1 MKYGKERW
9 RSQGVKKTV
18 KIKEGGRR
26 RKKWNRSKL
35 LVTLS
40 ILFVVYL
47 GFAIFFQTHFFFGTM
62 AESINCSMKS
72 VDQVQELLSRE
83 SRTYELTIEGREG
96 QKEHITAEE
105 VDLTP
110 VFDSSIGEQLK
121 SQNGFLWPIAI
132 FKKNIVDLPV
142 DIQFSEQKL
151 KKLTEQFGFY
161 KDGVEKEPKNAY
173 IGEYENGE
181 FPVIQEEE
189 GTLLNREKVY
199 EKVKESISNLSRI
212 LVLEEAE
219 CYVKPEITKDSEEIK
234 REQQEL
240 NKYLGAVITY
250 EFGDEKVVVDSDEI
264 HQWLV
269 LSEEGE
275 VNLDEEK
282 VREYVNGLAR
292 TYDTFGSKREF
303 RTSKGE
309 SLTMTEGDYGWW
321 MNRLEETKELIE
333 AIKTGETIT
342 KEPVYH
348 AKAAQY
354 GENDIGDT
362 YVEIDL
368 TNQHLYLYVHG
379 ALKLESD
386 FVSGDI
392 RKGYNTPTGVYGLTY
407 KERDAT
413 LNGENY
419 SSPVSYWMPFNGN
432 VGMHDAKWRSSFGGE
447 IYVRNGSHGCVN
459 LPYEKAKEI
468 YEHVEKGTPVIVY
481 GGYSGPSKEEQDL
494 IDQQKALEEL
504 MNQNPLGIPGI
515 PGLPLIP
522 QAPLTPEGTPNTPVP
537 TIPPTPVPESVPDG
551 VQTPEAPQ

>member
-189 GTLLNREKVY
+189 GTLLNREKV
-199 EKVKESISNLSRI
+199 
-212 LVLEEAE
+212 
-219 CYVKPEITKDSEEIK
+219 
-234 REQQEL
+234 
-240 NKYLGAVITY
+240 
-250 EFGDEKVVVDSDEI
+250 
-264 HQWLV
+264 
-269 LSEEGE
+269 
-275 VNLDEEK
+275 
-282 VREYVNGLAR
+282 
-292 TYDTFGSKREF
+292 
-303 RTSKGE
+303 
-309 SLTMTEGDYGWW
+309 
-321 MNRLEETKELIE
+321 
-333 AIKTGETIT
+333 
-342 KEPVYH
+342 
-348 AKAAQY
+348 
-354 GENDIGDT
+354 
-362 YVEIDL
+362 
-368 TNQHLYLYVHG
+368 
-379 ALKLESD
+379 
-386 FVSGDI
+386 
-392 RKGYNTPTGVYGLTY
+392 
-407 KERDAT
+407 
-413 LNGENY
+413 
-419 SSPVSYWMPFNGN
+419 
-432 VGMHDAKWRSSFGGE
+432 
-447 IYVRNGSHGCVN
+447 
-459 LPYEKAKEI
+459 
-468 YEHVEKGTPVIVY
+468 
-481 GGYSGPSKEEQDL
+481 
-494 IDQQKALEEL
+494 
-504 MNQNPLGIPGI
+504 
-515 PGLPLIP
+515 
-522 QAPLTPEGTPNTPVP
+522 
-537 TIPPTPVPESVPDG
+537 
-551 VQTPEAPQ
+551 